1 MEEMLELGLGHSGT
15 SSLMLEMRARA
26 SMEREGERAPSL
38 QTRVGE
44 RKPEL
49 G

>member
-1 MEEMLELGLGHSGT
+1 MEEMLELSIGALRT

-26 SMEREGERAPSL
+26 SMEREGRRAPSL
-38 QTRVGE
+38 QTQAGE